1 MVYLPDSPSI
11 VVQASRVYDTGSVTV
26 YLKGLAVPVTIS
38 LASGSPSD
46 KAASQFSDS
55 RLDLRIPQTQ
65 PGKSRPVRQAK
76 EKVGLYDDTL
86 QAFLDGVPPKEAR
99 PLRVKGGV
107 PATQAWQMGDDLY
120 LRSGAILRDEFEQ
133 TLTAADG
140 THVWKLPVTPY
151 VMFSVQGNNVPLTI
165 ELE

>member
-1 MVYLPDSPSI
+1 
-11 VVQASRVYDTGSVTV
+11 
-26 YLKGLAVPVTIS
+26 
-38 LASGSPSD
+38 
-46 KAASQFSDS
+46 
-55 RLDLRIPQTQ
+55 
-65 PGKSRPVRQAK
+65 VRQAK

-99 PLRVKGGV
+99 PLRVKGDV

-151 VMFSVQGNNVPLTI
+151 VMFSVQGNNIPLTI

>member
-1 MVYLPDSPSI
+1 
-11 VVQASRVYDTGSVTV
+11 
-26 YLKGLAVPVTIS
+26 
-38 LASGSPSD
+38 
-46 KAASQFSDS
+46 
-55 RLDLRIPQTQ
+55 
-65 PGKSRPVRQAK
+65 
-76 EKVGLYDDTL
+76 
-86 QAFLDGVPPKEAR
+86 
-99 PLRVKGGV
+99 
-107 PATQAWQMGDDLY
+107 MGDDLY